1 MSDSN
6 LALRVSRILY
16 NRKAQDILTLGISHL
31 TVLADYLV
39 IATGHNA
46 IQVRALA
53 EHIEEDLEKDGLVPR
68 RVEGRSE
75 GVWLVMDYGQ
85 VIIHLFRPEERAY
98 YRLER
103 LWEDGQNRLELPF
116 VQDETA

>member
-6 LALRVSRILY
+6 LALRISRILY
-16 NRKAQDILTLGISHL
+16 DRKAQDILALGVGHL
-31 TVLADYLV
+31 TVLADFLV

-53 EHIEEDLEKDGLVPR
+53 EHIEEELEKDGLLPR

-85 VIIHLFRPEERAY
+85 VIIHIFRPEERSY

-103 LWEDGQNRLELPF
+103 LWEDGQNRLDLPF
-116 VQDETA
+116 VEVETA